1 MAAKLTVTCL
11 LAVFLIGL
19 ENAMAQDNRSN
30 YSEQRLKLQAEMMA
44 LDMAERYGLDEKQVK
59 KLTEANLIWL
69 QERGNGSWLY
79 DSPCYDYRHRRRT
92 DYRHRRRGCCGNLRY
107 EDYCCEAYCTD
118 GHHAYD
124 CHYYDARNAYDEIL
138 RKIMTKEQYNAF
150 QEQQTEMYP

>member
-1 MAAKLTVTCL
+1 MSLGNL
-11 LAVFLIGL
+11 FIGL

-79 DSPCYDYRHRRRT
+79 DSPCYDYRHDVGQTIAIVAGDVVETYAMKTIVARPIAQT
-92 DYRHRRRGCCGNLRY
+92 DTTHTIVN
-107 EDYCCEAYCTD
+107 
-118 GHHAYD
+118 
-124 CHYYDARNAYDEIL
+124 
-138 RKIMTKEQYNAF
+138 IMMPAMRMMKSSGKS
-150 QEQQTEMYP
+150 